1 MIDDERFN
9 LRSSFLTDLFEF
21 NHVNIQSLNVRT
33 LLEDLRA
40 SMGSCFVLELLQY
53 DFLGKFFN
61 QPLTLHEC
69 HLNIFRV
76 LELL

>member
-40 SMGSCFVLELLQY
+40 SMGSRFVL
-53 DFLGKFFN
+53 
-61 QPLTLHEC
+61 
-69 HLNIFRV
+69 
-76 LELL
+76 